1 VQFDDQLR
9 GAFRRQ
15 EPDAAF
21 AARTM
26 AVIRSKSRE
35 DRGRR
40 HLTPVWLAVAA
51 AVLLALGGI
60 NAALNHQRGIQARQ
74 DVELALRIASQ
85 TLNHVQLKLE
95 AASEKKGMPD
105 GR

>member
-1 VQFDDQLR
+1 MQFDDQLR
-9 GAFRRQ
+9 DAFRRQ
-15 EPDAAF
+15 EPDATF

-40 HLTPVWLAVAA
+40 RLSPVWLAVAA
-51 AVLLALGGI
+51 SVLLVLGGI
-60 NAALNHQRGIQARQ
+60 NAALNHQRGIRARQ

-95 AASEKKGMPD
+95 EASAKGMPD

>member
-9 GAFRRQ
+9 DAFRRQ

-26 AVIRSKSRE
+26 AVIRSRSRE

-40 HLTPVWLAVAA
+40 RRSAVWLGVAA
-51 AVLLALGGI
+51 AMLLVLGGI
-60 NAALNHQRGIQARQ
+60 HAALNHQRGIRARH

-95 AASEKKGMPD
+95 EASAKGMPD

>member
-1 VQFDDQLR
+1 VPFDDQLR
-9 GAFRRQ
+9 DAFRRQ

-26 AVIRSKSRE
+26 AAIRSRSRE
-35 DRGRR
+35 NRNRR
-40 HLTPVWLAVAA
+40 RLSLVWIGVAA
-51 AVLLALGGI
+51 AMLVVLGGI

-85 TLNHVQLKLE
+85 ALNQVQLKLE
-95 AASEKKGMPD
+95 EASAKGMPD

>member
-9 GAFRRQ
+9 DAFRRH

-21 AARTM
+21 AGRTM
-26 AVIRSKSRE
+26 AVIRSRLRE
-35 DRGRR
+35 DCGRR
-40 HLTPVWLAVAA
+40 RLSAVWLGVAA

-60 NAALNHQRGIQARQ
+60 NAALNHQRGIRARQ
-74 DVELALRIASQ
+74 DVELGLRIASQ

-95 AASEKKGMPD
+95 QASAKGMPD

>member
-9 GAFRRQ
+9 DAFRRQ

-21 AARTM
+21 AERTM
-26 AVIRSKSRE
+26 AAIRSRSRE
-35 DRGRR
+35 DRRPRR
-40 HLTPVWLAVAA
+40 LSAAWLGIAA

-60 NAALNHQRGIQARQ
+60 NVALNHQKGVRARQ
-74 DVELALRIASQ
+74 EVELALRIASQ

-95 AASEKKGMPD
+95 ESSARKGMPD

>member
-1 VQFDDQLR
+1 MQFDDQLR
-9 GAFRRQ
+9 AAFHRH

-26 AVIRSKSRE
+26 AAIRSRSRE

-40 HLTPVWLAVAA
+40 RLSPVWLGVAA

-60 NAALNHQRGIQARQ
+60 NAALNHQRGIRARQ

-95 AASEKKGMPD
+95 EASAKGMPD